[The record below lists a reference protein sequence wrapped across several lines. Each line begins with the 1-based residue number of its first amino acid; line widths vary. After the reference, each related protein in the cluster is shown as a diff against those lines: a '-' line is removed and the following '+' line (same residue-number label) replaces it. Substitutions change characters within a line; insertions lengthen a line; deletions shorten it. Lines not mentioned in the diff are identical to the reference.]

1 MGAAVL
7 STLAAMRSGAGYVTL
22 ASTKEVC
29 RTVLPMLPEAVLLP
43 LAQNPDGS
51 LSYKAM
57 DALLEAAE
65 RSTAVL
71 VGNGLGTGRTP
82 AASSTSSC
90 GGSPARSSSTRMV

>member
-1 MGAAVL
+1 
-7 STLAAMRSGAGYVTL
+7 MRSGAGYVTL

-71 VGNGLGTGRTP
+71 VGNGLGTGPDACRIVYELVRRV
-82 AASSTSSC
+82 SR
-90 GGSPARSSSTRMV
+90 RSSSTRMV